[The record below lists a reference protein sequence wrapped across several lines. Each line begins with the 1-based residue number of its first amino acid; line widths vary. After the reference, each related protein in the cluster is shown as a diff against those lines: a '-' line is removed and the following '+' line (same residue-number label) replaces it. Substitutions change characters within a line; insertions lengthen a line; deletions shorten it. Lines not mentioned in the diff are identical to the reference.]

1 MDYSE
6 EDKQVLNYFFTNIDK
21 PIFATKNFHPE
32 VWALMQA
39 RYSRSTEGLRQSFL
53 KLLKENPENFESLK
67 QEIEK
72 TKGGLEACHAT
83 EKAIQFMEKWVL
95 GFGHSSVAEGAVGGI
110 ALEGVSILATKVIE
124 DSRLC
129 SYIEKSTRY
138 VSFNENSFYIDPD
151 LEKSGYIAEIKGLLS
166 FLFRTYM
173 DLHEPVLEHVKKT
186 APIEKGMT
194 PAAWERACGARR
206 FDAVRYLL
214 PTCTMTCMGWT
225 VNARQ
230 LAHSISKLLSHPLK
244 EMNEIG
250 LQVKE
255 EASKIFPSLLRFA
268 DRNEYISKT
277 ESEMMELAP
286 AIEVENGPVEP
297 VSLVSAPEDPDSMVI
312 ASILYRYKG
321 QPFSKV
327 IEKVRQMPQEEKE
340 KVFDAFLKN
349 MGKFDYPMRE
359 LEHAQFAFEIIMDYG
374 AFRDLQ
380 RHRICTQTN
389 PVFTS
394 GLGYDVPKDVVDS
407 GCEAQY
413 RAAMDKAKGVYE
425 KIREKYPLQAQYM
438 LPLGY
443 KKRFLVSM
451 NLREIYHWVK
461 LRTIPLAHDSYRRIA
476 YKIYE
481 AMKEKFPL
489 LSKWMVCNYS
499 QEELGRLKSE
509 EATENL
515 ESVGPL

>member
-1 MDYSE
+1 
-6 EDKQVLNYFFTNIDK
+6 
-21 PIFATKNFHPE
+21 
-32 VWALMQA
+32 
-39 RYSRSTEGLRQSFL
+39 
-53 KLLKENPENFESLK
+53 
-67 QEIEK
+67 
-72 TKGGLEACHAT
+72 
-83 EKAIQFMEKWVL
+83 
-95 GFGHSSVAEGAVGGI
+95 
-110 ALEGVSILATKVIE
+110 
-124 DSRLC
+124 
-129 SYIEKSTRY
+129 
-138 VSFNENSFYIDPD
+138 
-151 LEKSGYIAEIKGLLS
+151 
-166 FLFRTYM
+166 
-173 DLHEPVLEHVKKT
+173 
-186 APIEKGMT
+186 
-194 PAAWERACGARR
+194 
-206 FDAVRYLL
+206 
-214 PTCTMTCMGWT
+214 
-225 VNARQ
+225 
-230 LAHSISKLLSHPLK
+230 
-244 EMNEIG
+244 
-250 LQVKE
+250 
-255 EASKIFPSLLRFA
+255 
-268 DRNEYISKT
+268 
-277 ESEMMELAP
+277 
-286 AIEVENGPVEP
+286 
-297 VSLVSAPEDPDSMVI
+297 MVI